1 MIMEYPQDLLDIFD
15 DPMFDDVRPKAQAI
29 SADHRLI
36 KKLEEITVWV
46 EMNDRLPSITGNF
59 KEKGMLR
66 ALDSM
71 RTEFKEMLKPYDRLN
86 LL

>member
-1 MIMEYPQDLLDIFD
+1 MIMEYPQTLLDIFD
-15 DPMFDDVRPKAQAI
+15 DPIFDSVRPKVHATTV
-29 SADHRLI
+29 DERLI
-36 KKLEEITVWV
+36 KKMEEITVWV
-46 EMNDRLPSITGNF
+46 EANHRMPSMEGDF

-71 RTEFKEMLKPYDRLN
+71 RLEFKDILKPYDRLN

>member
-1 MIMEYPQDLLDIFD
+1 MEYPQTLLDIFD
-15 DPMFDDVRPKAQAI
+15 DPIFDNVRPKAHATTV
-29 SADHRLI
+29 DERLI
-36 KKLEEITVWV
+36 KKLEEITAWV
-46 EMNDRLPSITGNF
+46 EAKHRMPSMEGDF

-71 RTEFKEMLKPYDRLN
+71 RQEFKEILQPYDRLN